1 MGPFPHPG
9 PLLRVFENIPIDVE
23 LMLPRLDALGTT
35 TLGPEFFA
43 PAACPGREPGVPLCT
58 ACPIAFQLTRNFGQN
73 MRMVRTHRT
82 TKHNRPE
89 RYKLVYQRGTDD
101 GPPIGRQLD
110 RRLCERGRLRWA
122 LWRYRPAVGGRL

>member
-1 MGPFPHPG
+1 MRSARQRWAQSFS
-9 PLLRVFENIPIDVE
+9 RQ
-23 LMLPRLDALGTT
+23 PRARAANQACR
-35 TLGPEFFA
+35 FA
-43 PAACPGREPGVPLCT
+43 Q

-110 RRLCERGRLRWA
+110 RRLCERGAAPLGFVA
-122 LWRYRPAVGGRL
+122 I